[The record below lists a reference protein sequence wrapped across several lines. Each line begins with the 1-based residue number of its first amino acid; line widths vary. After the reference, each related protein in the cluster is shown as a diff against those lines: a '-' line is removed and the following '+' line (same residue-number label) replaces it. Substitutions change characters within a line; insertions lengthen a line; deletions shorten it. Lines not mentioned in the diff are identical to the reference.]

1 MAKEVKVLKLLSGE
15 EIITRIKSLDDDSD
29 KYVCEK
35 PMITQPVPI
44 QGGQMAMGM
53 SAWMFAGNIDE
64 VENARSSVIAIT
76 SATCPPGIGD
86 PNGKRLIIPLKY
98 GSTLMKR
105 ALVIISP
112 FLG

>member
-1 MAKEVKVLKLLSGE
+1 MAKEIKVLKLLSGE
-15 EIITRIKSLDDDSD
+15 EIITRIKSMDDTD

-64 VENARSSVIAIT
+64 VEIARSSVIAIT
-76 SATCPPGIGD
+76 SAKKEIENKYIEMITGITTAITG
-86 PNGKRLIIPLKY
+86 PTILK
-98 GSTLMKR
+98 G
-105 ALVIISP
+105 
-112 FLG
+112 

>member
-1 MAKEVKVLKLLSGE
+1 MVKEVKVLKLLSGE

-76 SATCPPGIGD
+76 SAKREIENKYIEMITGITTAITG
-86 PNGKRLIIPLKY
+86 PTILK
-98 GSTLMKR
+98 G
-105 ALVIISP
+105 
-112 FLG
+112 